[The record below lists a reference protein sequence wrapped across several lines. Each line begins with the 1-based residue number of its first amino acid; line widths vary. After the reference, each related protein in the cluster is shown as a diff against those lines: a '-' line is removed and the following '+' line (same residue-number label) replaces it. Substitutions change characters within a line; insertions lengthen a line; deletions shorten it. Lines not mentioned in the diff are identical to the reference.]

1 MKNTLKK
8 VCSYQNMLYIC
19 ISKQANNNL
28 KNNKMTNST
37 ITKGTKIE
45 SNKLVMVVTGET
57 EKAFLGYHEYK
68 GKVVGQCSIAKD
80 MFTNPHYMNN
90 IKITNE
96 A

>member
-1 MKNTLKK
+1 MIINQLKIKIMETLK
-8 VCSYQNMLYIC
+8 
-19 ISKQANNNL
+19 
-28 KNNKMTNST
+28 

-90 IKITNE
+90 ITITNKD
-96 A
+96 

>member
-1 MKNTLKK
+1 MKAI
-8 VCSYQNMLYIC
+8 V
-19 ISKQANNNL
+19 
-28 KNNKMTNST
+28 
-37 ITKGTKIE
+37 KGTKIE

-57 EKAFLGYHEYK
+57 ETAFLGYHEYK

-90 IKITNE
+90 IIITH

>member
-1 MKNTLKK
+1 
-8 VCSYQNMLYIC
+8 
-19 ISKQANNNL
+19 
-28 KNNKMTNST
+28 
-37 ITKGTKIE
+37 
-45 SNKLVMVVTGET
+45 MVVTGET

-90 IKITNE
+90 IKVINE

>member
-1 MKNTLKK
+1 METLK
-8 VCSYQNMLYIC
+8 
-19 ISKQANNNL
+19 
-28 KNNKMTNST
+28 

-57 EKAFLGYHEYK
+57 EKAFLGYNEYK

-90 IKITNE
+90 IKIL
-96 A
+96 

>member
-1 MKNTLKK
+1 MNT
-8 VCSYQNMLYIC
+8 
-19 ISKQANNNL
+19 SK
-28 KNNKMTNST
+28 

-96 A
+96 S